1 LKLIGLTRSSES
13 NFRSDSISIYDDG
26 APSTGSRF
34 AQQSETGEIIGRAEY
49 RWNMWKGDWQL
60 DAEAA
65 FNSLDQT
72 AQLYDLDPAGSFVEI
87 PFPFGSGGV
96 TEDRYEVIL
105 THNRTLARGLTLQVG
120 AGGEYSQLAQTGPNG
135 LVRTFWRPKGSATL
149 AWTLAEG
156 LDLSLKVARVV
167 GQLSFGD
174 FLASVNL
181 QAQSTNA
188 GNNQLVP
195 PQSWEVD
202 LTARKNLK
210 AWGSASVTLYARLI
224 EDYIELIP
232 VDGGFETRGNVDSGQ
247 LLGLSMTGTVNLDP
261 LGWQGARVNLS
272 AAYEESKVEDPLTLV
287 ERPFSGHN
295 DWRGEISLRYDIPK
309 SNWAMGGGF
318 NWTHVEP
325 YVRLFEV
332 GKDYEGPIYT
342 FAFIE
347 NKDVFGLT
355 VNLNVFNMTG
365 GRAIFDR
372 TVWTGYRDCSPIS
385 FVESRRLDV
394 STIYRLSIKGSF

>member
-1 LKLIGLTRSSES
+1 
-13 NFRSDSISIYDDG
+13 
-26 APSTGSRF
+26 
-34 AQQSETGEIIGRAEY
+34 
-49 RWNMWKGDWQL
+49 M
-60 DAEAA
+60 
-65 FNSLDQT
+65 
-72 AQLYDLDPAGSFVEI
+72 
-87 PFPFGSGGV
+87 
-96 TEDRYEVIL
+96 
-105 THNRTLARGLTLQVG
+105 
-120 AGGEYSQLAQTGPNG
+120 
-135 LVRTFWRPKGSATL
+135 
-149 AWTLAEG
+149 
-156 LDLSLKVARVV
+156 
-167 GQLSFGD
+167 
-174 FLASVNL
+174 NL

-332 GKDYEGPIYT
+332 GKDYEGPIHT

-372 TVWTGYRDCSPIS
+372 TVWTGYRDRSPIS

>member
-1 LKLIGLTRSSES
+1 
-13 NFRSDSISIYDDG
+13 
-26 APSTGSRF
+26 
-34 AQQSETGEIIGRAEY
+34 
-49 RWNMWKGDWQL
+49 M
-60 DAEAA
+60 
-65 FNSLDQT
+65 
-72 AQLYDLDPAGSFVEI
+72 
-87 PFPFGSGGV
+87 
-96 TEDRYEVIL
+96 
-105 THNRTLARGLTLQVG
+105 
-120 AGGEYSQLAQTGPNG
+120 
-135 LVRTFWRPKGSATL
+135 
-149 AWTLAEG
+149 
-156 LDLSLKVARVV
+156 
-167 GQLSFGD
+167 
-174 FLASVNL
+174 
-181 QAQSTNA
+181 
-188 GNNQLVP
+188 
-195 PQSWEVD
+195 D

-261 LGWQGARVNLS
+261 LGWQGAKVNLS

-332 GKDYEGPIYT
+332 GKDYEGPIHT